1 MAINSDRPIANK
13 YKDVKFDGE
22 RAPRTIAAFVDQAA
36 LMSTSSGVGLFL
48 SDLTKIPARYFL
60 EVRKGDEVIAVMK
73 FPYDPQSVAYS
84 RPQPT
89 NITYTLGGVVREA
102 SSIRRHDLSLSG
114 RTGLGRRN
122 AYSRDGKLLYIEGE
136 EVFQEFDEFFKRY
149 QEICAAE
156 FGLTQNIMP
165 SIPHDR
171 NKDRLSK
178 FGANGQEQV
187 YMVLR
192 CLDEDLHLMVEPVNF
207 KWEKSVETNRFDYAW
222 TCDFHAYGYS
232 TKYTNPFFFAMDT
245 VDNIMNGMAGN
256 ISVVNN
262 LLNNVSNDY
271 VGRVRETIR
280 NVAGA
285 MRVAADFATAF
296 DGLLSNVAGI
306 AADLADVG
314 ASAKFIASSFE
325 AGFGEDST
333 AQNFEEVWKSNLGEF
348 HRVETTYVTT
358 LTFDNTQLALEVHS
372 TPIVIGDDTYR
383 DQLGSIIA
391 GLSGVESTAQI
402 LRGSIPRKFFESRM
416 LKNEN
421 NLLNLG
427 EYLSNEANLSKLAKG
442 LINEPNID
450 DFRNDNTAA
459 YVIGA
464 NEDLTNIAKKFYG
477 DPDKWRVIAEFN
489 DFRDHRRNSE
499 GRFIEQGQ
507 TIRIPLNNMGQTNP
521 FGEILD
527 PIGIDLY
534 MPFDDI
540 CIDHV
545 NLDLTLIG
553 NKENIEQIIKNT
565 LLTRR
570 GELAGFGFGLGAIPQ
585 IGNEAYVA
593 AILRE
598 TLMQDPRIISV
609 SNIVVE
615 YEQDSVV
622 VNCDVSAIDE
632 ITIKVRVPISGC
644 G

>member
-13 YKDVKFDGE
+13 YKDTKFDGE

-36 LMSTSSGVGLFL
+36 LMSTTSGVGLFL
-48 SDLTKIPARYFL
+48 SDLTKIPAKYFL

-73 FPYDPQSVAYS
+73 FPYDPQSVQYS

-102 SSIRRHDLSLSG
+102 SSIRRHDLTLTG
-114 RTGLGRRN
+114 RSGLGRRN

-149 QEICAAE
+149 QEICASE
-156 FGLTQNIMP
+156 FGLSQNLMP

-171 NKDRLSK
+171 SKERLSK
-178 FGANGQEQV
+178 YGANGQEQV

-192 CLDEDLHLMVEPVNF
+192 CLDEDLHLMVEPSLFSWV
-207 KWEKSVETNRFDYAW
+207 KSTGENRFDYQW
-222 TCDFHAYGYS
+222 TCQFQAYGYS
-232 TKYTNPFFFAMDT
+232 TKYTNPFFFALDT

-256 ISVVNN
+256 VSVVNN
-262 LLNNVSNDY
+262 ILNNVSNDY
-271 VGRVRETIR
+271 VGRVRSTIR

-285 MRVAADFATAF
+285 MQVAADFARSF
-296 DGLLSNVAGI
+296 DGLINNVAGI

-314 ASAKFIASSFE
+314 NSAKFIASSFE

-333 AQNFEEVWKSNLGEF
+333 AQNFEEVWKNNLGEF
-348 HRVETTYVTT
+348 YRVETKYVTT
-358 LTFDNTQLALEVHS
+358 LTFESTQQALEVHS
-372 TPIVIGDDTYR
+372 TPLIIGDDNSR
-383 DQLGSIIA
+383 DELGNIIS
-391 GLSGVESTAQI
+391 GLTAVESSSQV
-402 LRGSIPRKFFESRM
+402 LRGAIPRKFFERRM

-421 NLLNLG
+421 NLQNLG

-450 DFRNDNTAA
+450 DFRNDNALT
-459 YVIGA
+459 YVVA
-464 NEDLTNIAKKFYG
+464 ENEDLLNISKKFFG
-477 DPDKWRVIAEFN
+477 DPDKWRVIADFN
-489 DFRDHRRNSE
+489 DFRDHRRNAE
-499 GRFIEQGQ
+499 GKFIQKGQ
-507 TIRIPLNNMGQTNP
+507 KIRIPLNNRGQTNP
-521 FGEILD
+521 FGDFND

-540 CIDHV
+540 CIDALNGDISLV
-545 NLDLTLIG
+545 G
-553 NKENIEQIIKNT
+553 NKQNIEQIIKNT

-598 TLMQDPRIISV
+598 TLIKDPRIVSV

-622 VNCDVSAIDE
+622 VNCDVAAIDE
-632 ITIKVRVPISGC
+632 ITIPVKVPISGC
-644 G
+644 